1 MGVEMSNLAAL
12 REKYA
17 QAFDEVLSAQNIFLS
32 DVQTLQEKIGDAKRR
47 TLTYD
52 DNLERELISL
62 RYRVETTCTHS
73 ERIMREAGLNRREP
87 DPHNLPTDI
96 TPRQALDSMRSMA
109 DQGEKLLGDMQVKTL
124 ELYRERKKWW
134 KFW

>member
-1 MGVEMSNLAAL
+1 MSNLAAL

-32 DVQTLQEKIGDAKRR
+32 DVQTLQEEIGDAKRR

-62 RYRVETTCTHS
+62 RYRV
-73 ERIMREAGLNRREP
+73 
-87 DPHNLPTDI
+87 
-96 TPRQALDSMRSMA
+96 
-109 DQGEKLLGDMQVKTL
+109 
-124 ELYRERKKWW
+124 
-134 KFW
+134 